1 MAPAQKLGR
10 NLLYDRGKRKKRRGK
25 GREKEERGK
34 KNFAMRSSFV
44 FLRTCRSKKKREI
57 SGGTLQLF
65 VVYVLRY
72 RFREAHFNCLLFM
85 FELIV

>member
-1 MAPAQKLGR
+1 
-10 NLLYDRGKRKKRRGK
+10 
-25 GREKEERGK
+25 
-34 KNFAMRSSFV
+34 MRSLFV

-57 SGGTLQLF
+57 SGGSLQLF
-65 VVYVLRY
+65 FVYVLRY